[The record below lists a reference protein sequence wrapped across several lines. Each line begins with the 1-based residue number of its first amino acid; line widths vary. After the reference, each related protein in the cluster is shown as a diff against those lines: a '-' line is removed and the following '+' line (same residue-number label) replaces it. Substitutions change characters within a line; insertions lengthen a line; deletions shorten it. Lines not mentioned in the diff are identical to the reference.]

1 MFVTWEVRWSGFT
14 LKTEIWII
22 AIVNLMLGGTLFVCS
37 VSYAEVILSSE
48 QVVAPCTENSH
59 LEVVR
64 HVVKVLFLIATV
76 GGIEATISASLL
88 FAVYKR
94 LADLVMLW
102 IIVYTCIIA
111 VITASVVVYCY
122 IIITQGLQDEDTSTL
137 LFLIFK
143 DLYLF
148 YSLTTCYAFHSCLK
162 NRNQYIT
169 VSTIGSLRGFGSGL
183 HGRKTDQSVMSLMNN
198 L

>member
-1 MFVTWEVRWSGFT
+1 MIVTWEVRWSGFT

-22 AIVNLMLGGTLFVCS
+22 AFVNLMLGGTLIVCS
-37 VSYAEVILSSE
+37 VSYAEVILSPE
-48 QVVAPCTENSH
+48 QVVAPCAENSH

-64 HVVKVLFLIATV
+64 HLVKVLFLIATV

-88 FAVYKR
+88 FAIYKR
-94 LADLVMLW
+94 LTDLVMLW

-111 VITASVVVYCY
+111 TITASVVVYCY
-122 IIITQGLQDEDTSTL
+122 ILITQGSQNEDTSTL

-162 NRNQYIT
+162 NRNQYIS
-169 VSTIGSLRGFGSGL
+169 VSTIGSLRSFGSGL
-183 HGRKTDQSVMSLMNN
+183 PRQKH
-198 L
+198 